1 MSTLPNHH
9 HRRPRPLGASDPP
22 NHIKQHTDTPQPKP
36 LEPLVADIRNDVSR
50 IHPDVEAYLSVARN
64 PAHDAEDAEAR
75 RQSLITALRTIA
87 TAVELVEAEREDWWK
102 GKAGVRKACQEEGRE
117 ETLRQLNLV
126 NNKVVAMIRDM
137 EARVGMF
144 ARWGLDVKDWGDRN
158 DGEES

>member
-1 MSTLPNHH
+1 MCQLCQITTIAG
-9 HRRPRPLGASDPP
+9 RDRW
-22 NHIKQHTDTPQPKP
+22 PKP

-117 ETLRQLNLV
+117 ETLPCNPV
-126 NNKVVAMIRDM
+126 SHVALIRETAETM
-137 EARVGMF
+137 GKE
-144 ARWGLDVKDWGDRN
+144 
-158 DGEES
+158 